1 MKRSFSAVAIL
12 SLSLGLV
19 TLPPALP
26 QASAATATLA
36 IADGGAGTAAEA
48 TAQFSPATSGQ
59 AAELQVKT
67 IVTSMTN
74 EVTASTWKTIAAG
87 TQDADGKTTFSI
99 SNPLEVKHEY
109 RAVTGSDSSE
119 AVSGTVSYAVKT
131 ATRKTGLPAVYLNTN
146 EGTSVSTR
154 SRYFEG
160 RFAIKA
166 GAGCEAVS
174 SQLAAAK
181 GRGNSSWTFDKKS
194 YTVKLDKKVDL
205 CGMGASKKWAL
216 VANHYDK
223 SLIRNSLAGFIGS
236 KMTKLAWTPKSKPV
250 DFYLNGSYRGTYLL
264 IERIAVT
271 DPAKKKA
278 GDAVRVEVPELDSS
292 STNNTGGYVLEW
304 DFRKGADHNVAVG
317 THGYVGIKEPENDY
331 DEAGTDT
338 GQGITAAQVKYID
351 GYLDAANKALYG
363 KDFKSS
369 TKGWRKCIS
378 LPSAV
383 DYYIAMELM
392 KPLDGNMY
400 ASVYMYKK
408 ADGKLYFG
416 PLWDFDM
423 SAGNTDRGGAL
434 ESTSTWYLRDPLKIA
449 ARQPQSTTAATETW
463 FNRLNDDPGF
473 RKAVSKRWKQVYS
486 SLKKCDS
493 YLAEQS
499 ELISKSASANFKLWN
514 VKEKLRDYHIVKGSW
529 TKEVSYLRSWLKSR
543 ISWMNK
549 QYT

>member
-1 MKRSFSAVAIL
+1 MKRLFSAAAIL
-12 SLSLGLV
+12 SVSLGLL
-19 TLPPALP
+19 TLPPSLP

-36 IADGGAGTAAEA
+36 ITDGGAGTAAKA
-48 TAQFSPATSGQ
+48 TAQFSPAAPGQ
-59 AAELQVKT
+59 AAKLQVKT
-67 IVTSMTN
+67 IATSMTN
-74 EVTASTWKTIAAG
+74 EVSAAKWKTVATS
-87 TQDADGKTTFSI
+87 TQDAGGKAVFSI
-99 SNPLEVKHEY
+99 ADPLEVKHEY
-109 RAVTGSDSSE
+109 RAVSGSGSAQAAS
-119 AVSGTVSYAVKT
+119 ATVGYAAKT
-131 ATRKTGLPAVYLNTN
+131 ATKKTGLPAVYLNTN
-146 EGTSVSTR
+146 EGKPVNTR

-166 GAGCEAVS
+166 GTGCAAVP

-194 YTVKLDKKVDL
+194 YSVKLDKKVDL

-223 SLIRNSLAGFIGS
+223 SLLRNSLAGFVGS
-236 KMTKLAWTPKSKPV
+236 KMTKLAWTPKSRPV
-250 DFYLNGSYRGTYLL
+250 DLYLNGAYRGSYLL

-278 GDAVRVEVPELDSS
+278 GDAVRIAVPELDSE

-317 THGYVGIKEPENDY
+317 SKGYVGIKEPENDY
-331 DEAGTDT
+331 DKAGKNT

-351 GYLDAANKALYG
+351 GYLDAANKALFG

-369 TKGWRKCIS
+369 TKGWRKYIS

-408 ADGKLYFG
+408 PNGKLYFG

-423 SAGNTDRGGAL
+423 AAGNTDRGGKLAAADA
-434 ESTSTWYLRDPLKIA
+434 WYLRDPLKIA
-449 ARQPQSTTAATETW
+449 ARQPKAATAATVTW

-486 SLKKCDS
+486 SLKKSDS
-493 YLAEQS
+493 FLTSQS
-499 ELISKSASANFKLWN
+499 ALISKSASANFKMWN

-529 TKEVSYLRSWLKSR
+529 SKEVSYLRSWLKSR